1 MGVAYSEDNGNT
13 FIKPFDS
20 PIIPNTGNMYQP
32 GMRDPKVF
40 WFEDAS
46 YENGGIWAMVVAGG
60 RAQLFTSSDL
70 IHWQRDREL
79 CYQDGSPLD
88 SECPDLFPLAA
99 DGDGNNIKWIYNG
112 GGVFYLIGELFR
124 AEDGKLDY
132 RAESAPVQP
141 VNGISELFDGSG
153 LFPEMYAAQTFSLA
167 FKYLQNK
174 ELAEDAVQNLFLKLW
189 LKKEEIDETK
199 PINRY
204 LFTMLKNDLLNTLRD
219 SKKNIYLLEDC
230 LSMVLELEDDSQN
243 ENLKQEQ
250 MNIIQQALEQLS
262 PQRRKVFEMKV
273 SGKYSNQEIADK
285 LNLSINTIKFQYSQ
299 SLKQIRSTVG
309 ELSLLL
315 VYCII

>member
-1 MGVAYSEDNGNT
+1 MSQKYSQDEAQALVKALKEGN
-13 FIKPFDS
+13 
-20 PIIPNTGNMYQP
+20 
-32 GMRDPKVF
+32 
-40 WFEDAS
+40 
-46 YENGGIWAMVVAGG
+46 
-60 RAQLFTSSDL
+60 QLAFSIVYKT
-70 IHWQRDREL
+70 
-79 CYQDGSPLD
+79 
-88 SECPDLFPLAA
+88 
-99 DGDGNNIKWIYNG
+99 
-112 GGVFYLIGELFR
+112 
-124 AEDGKLDY
+124 
-132 RAESAPVQP
+132 
-141 VNGISELFDGSG
+141 
-153 LFPEMYAAQTFSLA
+153 YAAQTFSLA
-167 FKYLQNK
+167 FKYLLNK

-230 LSMVLELEDDSQN
+230 LSMVLELEDNSQN

-299 SLKQIRSTVG
+299 SLKQIRATVG
-309 ELSLLL
+309 ELCLLL
-315 VYCII
+315 LYCMM

>member
-1 MGVAYSEDNGNT
+1 MFQKYSQDEAQALVKALKEGN
-13 FIKPFDS
+13 
-20 PIIPNTGNMYQP
+20 
-32 GMRDPKVF
+32 
-40 WFEDAS
+40 
-46 YENGGIWAMVVAGG
+46 
-60 RAQLFTSSDL
+60 QLAFSIVYKT
-70 IHWQRDREL
+70 
-79 CYQDGSPLD
+79 
-88 SECPDLFPLAA
+88 
-99 DGDGNNIKWIYNG
+99 
-112 GGVFYLIGELFR
+112 
-124 AEDGKLDY
+124 
-132 RAESAPVQP
+132 
-141 VNGISELFDGSG
+141 
-153 LFPEMYAAQTFSLA
+153 YAAQTFSLA
-167 FKYLQNK
+167 FKYLLNK
-174 ELAEDAVQNLFLKLW
+174 ELAEDAVQTLFLKLW

-230 LSMVLELEDDSQN
+230 LSMVLELEDNSQN

-299 SLKQIRSTVG
+299 SLKQIRATVG

-315 VYCII
+315 LYCMM

>member
-1 MGVAYSEDNGNT
+1 MSQKYSQDEAQALVKALKEGN
-13 FIKPFDS
+13 
-20 PIIPNTGNMYQP
+20 
-32 GMRDPKVF
+32 
-40 WFEDAS
+40 
-46 YENGGIWAMVVAGG
+46 
-60 RAQLFTSSDL
+60 QLAFS
-70 IHWQRDREL
+70 IV
-79 CYQDGSPLD
+79 Y
-88 SECPDLFPLAA
+88 
-99 DGDGNNIKWIYNG
+99 K
-112 GGVFYLIGELFR
+112 
-124 AEDGKLDY
+124 
-132 RAESAPVQP
+132 
-141 VNGISELFDGSG
+141 
-153 LFPEMYAAQTFSLA
+153 MYAAQTFSLA
-167 FKYLQNK
+167 FKYLLNK

-230 LSMVLELEDDSQN
+230 LSMVLELEDNSQN

-299 SLKQIRSTVG
+299 SLKQIRATVG

-315 VYCII
+315 LYCMM

>member
-1 MGVAYSEDNGNT
+1 MSQKYSQDEAQALVKALKKGN
-13 FIKPFDS
+13 
-20 PIIPNTGNMYQP
+20 
-32 GMRDPKVF
+32 
-40 WFEDAS
+40 
-46 YENGGIWAMVVAGG
+46 
-60 RAQLFTSSDL
+60 QLAFSIVYKT
-70 IHWQRDREL
+70 
-79 CYQDGSPLD
+79 
-88 SECPDLFPLAA
+88 
-99 DGDGNNIKWIYNG
+99 
-112 GGVFYLIGELFR
+112 
-124 AEDGKLDY
+124 
-132 RAESAPVQP
+132 
-141 VNGISELFDGSG
+141 
-153 LFPEMYAAQTFSLA
+153 YAAQTFSLA
-167 FKYLQNK
+167 FKYLLNK

-230 LSMVLELEDDSQN
+230 LSMVLELEDNSQN

-299 SLKQIRSTVG
+299 SLKQIRSTMG

-315 VYCII
+315 LYCMM

>member
-1 MGVAYSEDNGNT
+1 MSQKYSQDEAQALVKALKEGN
-13 FIKPFDS
+13 
-20 PIIPNTGNMYQP
+20 
-32 GMRDPKVF
+32 
-40 WFEDAS
+40 
-46 YENGGIWAMVVAGG
+46 
-60 RAQLFTSSDL
+60 QLAFSIVYKT
-70 IHWQRDREL
+70 
-79 CYQDGSPLD
+79 
-88 SECPDLFPLAA
+88 
-99 DGDGNNIKWIYNG
+99 
-112 GGVFYLIGELFR
+112 
-124 AEDGKLDY
+124 
-132 RAESAPVQP
+132 
-141 VNGISELFDGSG
+141 
-153 LFPEMYAAQTFSLA
+153 YAAQTFSLA
-167 FKYLQNK
+167 FKYLLNK

-204 LFTMLKNDLLNTLRD
+204 LFTMLKNDLLNMLRD

-230 LSMVLELEDDSQN
+230 LSMVLELEDNSQN

-299 SLKQIRSTVG
+299 SLKLIRATVG

-315 VYCII
+315 LYCMM

>member
-1 MGVAYSEDNGNT
+1 MSQKYSQDEAQALVKALKEGN
-13 FIKPFDS
+13 
-20 PIIPNTGNMYQP
+20 
-32 GMRDPKVF
+32 
-40 WFEDAS
+40 
-46 YENGGIWAMVVAGG
+46 
-60 RAQLFTSSDL
+60 QLAFSIVYKT
-70 IHWQRDREL
+70 
-79 CYQDGSPLD
+79 
-88 SECPDLFPLAA
+88 
-99 DGDGNNIKWIYNG
+99 
-112 GGVFYLIGELFR
+112 
-124 AEDGKLDY
+124 
-132 RAESAPVQP
+132 
-141 VNGISELFDGSG
+141 
-153 LFPEMYAAQTFSLA
+153 YAAQTFSLA
-167 FKYLQNK
+167 FKYLLNK

-230 LSMVLELEDDSQN
+230 LSLVLELEDNAQN

-299 SLKQIRSTVG
+299 SLKQIRATVG

-315 VYCII
+315 LYCMM

>member
-1 MGVAYSEDNGNT
+1 MLLA
-13 FIKPFDS
+13 
-20 PIIPNTGNMYQP
+20 
-32 GMRDPKVF
+32 
-40 WFEDAS
+40 
-46 YENGGIWAMVVAGG
+46 
-60 RAQLFTSSDL
+60 
-70 IHWQRDREL
+70 IH
-79 CYQDGSPLD
+79 
-88 SECPDLFPLAA
+88 A
-99 DGDGNNIKWIYNG
+99 
-112 GGVFYLIGELFR
+112 
-124 AEDGKLDY
+124 
-132 RAESAPVQP
+132 
-141 VNGISELFDGSG
+141 ISERINKLFIFIFKMIKMSQKYSQDEAQALVKALKEGNQLAFSIVYKT
-153 LFPEMYAAQTFSLA
+153 YAAQTFSLA
-167 FKYLQNK
+167 FKYLLNK

-230 LSMVLELEDDSQN
+230 LSMVLELEDNSQN

-299 SLKQIRSTVG
+299 SLKQIRATVG

-315 VYCII
+315 LYCMM

>member
-1 MGVAYSEDNGNT
+1 MIKMSQKYSQDEAQALVKALKEGN
-13 FIKPFDS
+13 
-20 PIIPNTGNMYQP
+20 
-32 GMRDPKVF
+32 
-40 WFEDAS
+40 
-46 YENGGIWAMVVAGG
+46 
-60 RAQLFTSSDL
+60 QLAFSIVYKT
-70 IHWQRDREL
+70 
-79 CYQDGSPLD
+79 
-88 SECPDLFPLAA
+88 
-99 DGDGNNIKWIYNG
+99 
-112 GGVFYLIGELFR
+112 
-124 AEDGKLDY
+124 
-132 RAESAPVQP
+132 
-141 VNGISELFDGSG
+141 
-153 LFPEMYAAQTFSLA
+153 YAAQTFSLA
-167 FKYLQNK
+167 FKYLLNK

-204 LFTMLKNDLLNTLRD
+204 LFTMLKNDLLNMLRD

-230 LSMVLELEDDSQN
+230 LSMVLELEDNSQN

-315 VYCII
+315 LYCMM

>member
-1 MGVAYSEDNGNT
+1 MKFFIFIFKMIKMSQKYSQDEAQALVKALKEGN
-13 FIKPFDS
+13 
-20 PIIPNTGNMYQP
+20 
-32 GMRDPKVF
+32 
-40 WFEDAS
+40 
-46 YENGGIWAMVVAGG
+46 
-60 RAQLFTSSDL
+60 QLAFSIVYKT
-70 IHWQRDREL
+70 
-79 CYQDGSPLD
+79 
-88 SECPDLFPLAA
+88 
-99 DGDGNNIKWIYNG
+99 
-112 GGVFYLIGELFR
+112 
-124 AEDGKLDY
+124 
-132 RAESAPVQP
+132 
-141 VNGISELFDGSG
+141 
-153 LFPEMYAAQTFSLA
+153 YAAQTFSLA
-167 FKYLQNK
+167 FKYLLNK

-230 LSMVLELEDDSQN
+230 LSMVLELEDNSQN

-299 SLKQIRSTVG
+299 SLKQIRATVG

-315 VYCII
+315 LYCMM

>member
-1 MGVAYSEDNGNT
+1 MSQKYSQDEAQALVKALEEGN
-13 FIKPFDS
+13 
-20 PIIPNTGNMYQP
+20 
-32 GMRDPKVF
+32 
-40 WFEDAS
+40 
-46 YENGGIWAMVVAGG
+46 
-60 RAQLFTSSDL
+60 QLAFSIVYKT
-70 IHWQRDREL
+70 
-79 CYQDGSPLD
+79 C
-88 SECPDLFPLAA
+88 
-99 DGDGNNIKWIYNG
+99 
-112 GGVFYLIGELFR
+112 
-124 AEDGKLDY
+124 
-132 RAESAPVQP
+132 
-141 VNGISELFDGSG
+141 
-153 LFPEMYAAQTFSLA
+153 AAQTFSLA
-167 FKYLQNK
+167 FKYLLNK

-230 LSMVLELEDDSQN
+230 LSMVLELEDNSQN

-299 SLKQIRSTVG
+299 SLKQIRATVG

-315 VYCII
+315 LYCMM

>member
-1 MGVAYSEDNGNT
+1 MIKMSQKYSQDEAQALVKALKEGN
-13 FIKPFDS
+13 
-20 PIIPNTGNMYQP
+20 
-32 GMRDPKVF
+32 
-40 WFEDAS
+40 
-46 YENGGIWAMVVAGG
+46 
-60 RAQLFTSSDL
+60 QLAFS
-70 IHWQRDREL
+70 
-79 CYQDGSPLD
+79 
-88 SECPDLFPLAA
+88 
-99 DGDGNNIKWIYNG
+99 
-112 GGVFYLIGELFR
+112 IGY
-124 AEDGKLDY
+124 KT
-132 RAESAPVQP
+132 
-141 VNGISELFDGSG
+141 
-153 LFPEMYAAQTFSLA
+153 YAAQTFSLA
-167 FKYLQNK
+167 FKYLLNK

-230 LSMVLELEDDSQN
+230 LSMVLELEDNSQN

-299 SLKQIRSTVG
+299 SLKQIRATVG

-315 VYCII
+315 LYCMM

>member
-1 MGVAYSEDNGNT
+1 MSQKYSQDEAQALVKALKEGN
-13 FIKPFDS
+13 
-20 PIIPNTGNMYQP
+20 
-32 GMRDPKVF
+32 
-40 WFEDAS
+40 
-46 YENGGIWAMVVAGG
+46 
-60 RAQLFTSSDL
+60 QLAFSIVYKT
-70 IHWQRDREL
+70 
-79 CYQDGSPLD
+79 
-88 SECPDLFPLAA
+88 
-99 DGDGNNIKWIYNG
+99 
-112 GGVFYLIGELFR
+112 
-124 AEDGKLDY
+124 
-132 RAESAPVQP
+132 
-141 VNGISELFDGSG
+141 
-153 LFPEMYAAQTFSLA
+153 YAAQTFSLA
-167 FKYLQNK
+167 FKYLLNK

-230 LSMVLELEDDSQN
+230 LSMVLELEDNSQN

-262 PQRRKVFEMKV
+262 PQRRKV

-299 SLKQIRSTVG
+299 SLKQIRATVG

-315 VYCII
+315 LFCMM

>member
-1 MGVAYSEDNGNT
+1 MSQKYSQDEAQALVKALKEGN
-13 FIKPFDS
+13 
-20 PIIPNTGNMYQP
+20 
-32 GMRDPKVF
+32 
-40 WFEDAS
+40 
-46 YENGGIWAMVVAGG
+46 
-60 RAQLFTSSDL
+60 QLAFSIVYKT
-70 IHWQRDREL
+70 
-79 CYQDGSPLD
+79 
-88 SECPDLFPLAA
+88 
-99 DGDGNNIKWIYNG
+99 
-112 GGVFYLIGELFR
+112 
-124 AEDGKLDY
+124 
-132 RAESAPVQP
+132 
-141 VNGISELFDGSG
+141 
-153 LFPEMYAAQTFSLA
+153 YAAQTFSLA
-167 FKYLQNK
+167 FKYLLNK

-230 LSMVLELEDDSQN
+230 LSMVLELEDNSQN

-250 MNIIQQALEQLS
+250 MNIIQQALELLS

-299 SLKQIRSTVG
+299 SLKQIRATVG

-315 VYCII
+315 LYCMM

>member
-1 MGVAYSEDNGNT
+1 MSQKYSQDEAQALVKALKEGN
-13 FIKPFDS
+13 
-20 PIIPNTGNMYQP
+20 
-32 GMRDPKVF
+32 
-40 WFEDAS
+40 
-46 YENGGIWAMVVAGG
+46 
-60 RAQLFTSSDL
+60 QLAFSIVYKT
-70 IHWQRDREL
+70 
-79 CYQDGSPLD
+79 
-88 SECPDLFPLAA
+88 
-99 DGDGNNIKWIYNG
+99 
-112 GGVFYLIGELFR
+112 
-124 AEDGKLDY
+124 
-132 RAESAPVQP
+132 
-141 VNGISELFDGSG
+141 
-153 LFPEMYAAQTFSLA
+153 YAAQTFSLA
-167 FKYLQNK
+167 FKYLLNK

-204 LFTMLKNDLLNTLRD
+204 LFTMRKNDLLNTLRD

-230 LSMVLELEDDSQN
+230 LSMVLELEDNSQN

-299 SLKQIRSTVG
+299 SLKQIRATVG

-315 VYCII
+315 LYCMM

>member
-1 MGVAYSEDNGNT
+1 MIKMSQKYSQDEAQALVKALKEGN
-13 FIKPFDS
+13 
-20 PIIPNTGNMYQP
+20 
-32 GMRDPKVF
+32 
-40 WFEDAS
+40 
-46 YENGGIWAMVVAGG
+46 
-60 RAQLFTSSDL
+60 QLAFS
-70 IHWQRDREL
+70 IV
-79 CYQDGSPLD
+79 Y
-88 SECPDLFPLAA
+88 
-99 DGDGNNIKWIYNG
+99 K
-112 GGVFYLIGELFR
+112 
-124 AEDGKLDY
+124 
-132 RAESAPVQP
+132 
-141 VNGISELFDGSG
+141 
-153 LFPEMYAAQTFSLA
+153 MYAAQTFSLA
-167 FKYLQNK
+167 FKYLLNK

-230 LSMVLELEDDSQN
+230 LSMVLELEDNSQN

-299 SLKQIRSTVG
+299 SLKQIRATVG

-315 VYCII
+315 LYCMM

>member
-1 MGVAYSEDNGNT
+1 MSQKYSQDEAQALVKALKEGN
-13 FIKPFDS
+13 
-20 PIIPNTGNMYQP
+20 
-32 GMRDPKVF
+32 
-40 WFEDAS
+40 
-46 YENGGIWAMVVAGG
+46 
-60 RAQLFTSSDL
+60 QLAFSIVYKT
-70 IHWQRDREL
+70 
-79 CYQDGSPLD
+79 
-88 SECPDLFPLAA
+88 
-99 DGDGNNIKWIYNG
+99 
-112 GGVFYLIGELFR
+112 
-124 AEDGKLDY
+124 
-132 RAESAPVQP
+132 
-141 VNGISELFDGSG
+141 
-153 LFPEMYAAQTFSLA
+153 YAAQTFSLA
-167 FKYLQNK
+167 FKYLLNK

-199 PINRY
+199 PINRS

-230 LSMVLELEDDSQN
+230 LSMVLELEDNSQN

-299 SLKQIRSTVG
+299 SLKQIRATVR

-315 VYCII
+315 LYCMM

>member
-1 MGVAYSEDNGNT
+1 M
-13 FIKPFDS
+13 
-20 PIIPNTGNMYQP
+20 P
-32 GMRDPKVF
+32 GLK
-40 WFEDAS
+40 S
-46 YENGGIWAMVVAGG
+46 
-60 RAQLFTSSDL
+60 
-70 IHWQRDREL
+70 
-79 CYQDGSPLD
+79 
-88 SECPDLFPLAA
+88 
-99 DGDGNNIKWIYNG
+99 
-112 GGVFYLIGELFR
+112 R
-124 AEDGKLDY
+124 AE
-132 RAESAPVQP
+132 AENEHSDDIIMRNAVKTA
-141 VNGISELFDGSG
+141 VNLFIFIFKMIKMFQKYSQDEAQALVKALKEGNQLAFSIVYKT
-153 LFPEMYAAQTFSLA
+153 YAAQTFSLA
-167 FKYLQNK
+167 FKYLLNK

-230 LSMVLELEDDSQN
+230 LSMVLELEDNSQN

-299 SLKQIRSTVG
+299 SLKQIRATVG

-315 VYCII
+315 LYCMM

>member
-1 MGVAYSEDNGNT
+1 MSQKYSQDEA
-13 FIKPFDS
+13 
-20 PIIPNTGNMYQP
+20 Q
-32 GMRDPKVF
+32 
-40 WFEDAS
+40 
-46 YENGGIWAMVVAGG
+46 AMVKALKEGN
-60 RAQLFTSSDL
+60 QLAFSIVYKT
-70 IHWQRDREL
+70 
-79 CYQDGSPLD
+79 
-88 SECPDLFPLAA
+88 
-99 DGDGNNIKWIYNG
+99 
-112 GGVFYLIGELFR
+112 
-124 AEDGKLDY
+124 
-132 RAESAPVQP
+132 
-141 VNGISELFDGSG
+141 
-153 LFPEMYAAQTFSLA
+153 YAAQTFSLA
-167 FKYLQNK
+167 FKYLLNK

-189 LKKEEIDETK
+189 LKKEEIAETK

-230 LSMVLELEDDSQN
+230 LSMVLELEDNSQN

>member
-1 MGVAYSEDNGNT
+1 MFFIFIFKMIKMSQKYSQDEAQALVKALKEGN
-13 FIKPFDS
+13 
-20 PIIPNTGNMYQP
+20 
-32 GMRDPKVF
+32 
-40 WFEDAS
+40 
-46 YENGGIWAMVVAGG
+46 
-60 RAQLFTSSDL
+60 QLAFSIVYKT
-70 IHWQRDREL
+70 
-79 CYQDGSPLD
+79 
-88 SECPDLFPLAA
+88 
-99 DGDGNNIKWIYNG
+99 
-112 GGVFYLIGELFR
+112 
-124 AEDGKLDY
+124 
-132 RAESAPVQP
+132 
-141 VNGISELFDGSG
+141 
-153 LFPEMYAAQTFSLA
+153 YAAQTFSLA
-167 FKYLQNK
+167 FKYLLNK

-230 LSMVLELEDDSQN
+230 LSMVLELEDNSQN

-299 SLKQIRSTVG
+299 SLKQIRATVG

-315 VYCII
+315 LYCMM

>member
-1 MGVAYSEDNGNT
+1 MIKMSQKYSQDEAQALVKAQKEGN
-13 FIKPFDS
+13 
-20 PIIPNTGNMYQP
+20 
-32 GMRDPKVF
+32 
-40 WFEDAS
+40 
-46 YENGGIWAMVVAGG
+46 
-60 RAQLFTSSDL
+60 QLAFSIVYKT
-70 IHWQRDREL
+70 
-79 CYQDGSPLD
+79 
-88 SECPDLFPLAA
+88 
-99 DGDGNNIKWIYNG
+99 
-112 GGVFYLIGELFR
+112 
-124 AEDGKLDY
+124 
-132 RAESAPVQP
+132 
-141 VNGISELFDGSG
+141 
-153 LFPEMYAAQTFSLA
+153 YAAQTFSLA
-167 FKYLQNK
+167 FKYLLNK

-230 LSMVLELEDDSQN
+230 LSMVLELEDNSQN

-299 SLKQIRSTVG
+299 SLKQIRATVG

-315 VYCII
+315 LYCMM

>member
-1 MGVAYSEDNGNT
+1 MSQKYSQDEAQALVKALKEGN
-13 FIKPFDS
+13 
-20 PIIPNTGNMYQP
+20 
-32 GMRDPKVF
+32 
-40 WFEDAS
+40 
-46 YENGGIWAMVVAGG
+46 
-60 RAQLFTSSDL
+60 QLAFSIVYKT
-70 IHWQRDREL
+70 
-79 CYQDGSPLD
+79 
-88 SECPDLFPLAA
+88 
-99 DGDGNNIKWIYNG
+99 
-112 GGVFYLIGELFR
+112 
-124 AEDGKLDY
+124 
-132 RAESAPVQP
+132 
-141 VNGISELFDGSG
+141 
-153 LFPEMYAAQTFSLA
+153 YAAQTFSLA
-167 FKYLQNK
+167 FKYLLNK

-219 SKKNIYLLEDC
+219 C
-230 LSMVLELEDDSQN
+230 LSMVLELEDNSQN

-299 SLKQIRSTVG
+299 SLKQIRATVG

-315 VYCII
+315 LYCMM

>member
-1 MGVAYSEDNGNT
+1 MSQKYSQDEAQALVKALKEGN
-13 FIKPFDS
+13 
-20 PIIPNTGNMYQP
+20 
-32 GMRDPKVF
+32 
-40 WFEDAS
+40 
-46 YENGGIWAMVVAGG
+46 
-60 RAQLFTSSDL
+60 QLAFSIVYKT
-70 IHWQRDREL
+70 
-79 CYQDGSPLD
+79 
-88 SECPDLFPLAA
+88 
-99 DGDGNNIKWIYNG
+99 
-112 GGVFYLIGELFR
+112 
-124 AEDGKLDY
+124 
-132 RAESAPVQP
+132 
-141 VNGISELFDGSG
+141 
-153 LFPEMYAAQTFSLA
+153 YAAQTFSLA
-167 FKYLQNK
+167 FKYLLNK

-230 LSMVLELEDDSQN
+230 LSMVLELEDNSQN

-309 ELSLLL
+309 ELSILLL
-315 VYCII
+315 YCMM

>member
-1 MGVAYSEDNGNT
+1 MKFFIFIFKMIKMSQKYSQDEAQALVKALKEGNQLA
-13 FIKPFDS
+13 FSIVY
-20 PIIPNTGNMYQP
+20 NT
-32 GMRDPKVF
+32 
-40 WFEDAS
+40 
-46 YENGGIWAMVVAGG
+46 
-60 RAQLFTSSDL
+60 
-70 IHWQRDREL
+70 
-79 CYQDGSPLD
+79 
-88 SECPDLFPLAA
+88 
-99 DGDGNNIKWIYNG
+99 
-112 GGVFYLIGELFR
+112 
-124 AEDGKLDY
+124 
-132 RAESAPVQP
+132 
-141 VNGISELFDGSG
+141 
-153 LFPEMYAAQTFSLA
+153 YAALTFSLA
-167 FKYLQNK
+167 FKYLLNK

-230 LSMVLELEDDSQN
+230 LSMVLELEDNSQN

-299 SLKQIRSTVG
+299 SLKQIRATVG

-315 VYCII
+315 LYCMM

>member
-1 MGVAYSEDNGNT
+1 MIKMFQKYSQDEAQALVKALKEGN
-13 FIKPFDS
+13 
-20 PIIPNTGNMYQP
+20 
-32 GMRDPKVF
+32 
-40 WFEDAS
+40 
-46 YENGGIWAMVVAGG
+46 
-60 RAQLFTSSDL
+60 QLAFSIVYKT
-70 IHWQRDREL
+70 
-79 CYQDGSPLD
+79 
-88 SECPDLFPLAA
+88 
-99 DGDGNNIKWIYNG
+99 
-112 GGVFYLIGELFR
+112 
-124 AEDGKLDY
+124 
-132 RAESAPVQP
+132 
-141 VNGISELFDGSG
+141 
-153 LFPEMYAAQTFSLA
+153 YAAQTFSLA

-243 ENLKQEQ
+243 ESLKQEQ

>member
-1 MGVAYSEDNGNT
+1 MIKMSQKYSQDEAQALVKALKEGN
-13 FIKPFDS
+13 
-20 PIIPNTGNMYQP
+20 
-32 GMRDPKVF
+32 
-40 WFEDAS
+40 
-46 YENGGIWAMVVAGG
+46 
-60 RAQLFTSSDL
+60 QLAFSIVYKT
-70 IHWQRDREL
+70 
-79 CYQDGSPLD
+79 
-88 SECPDLFPLAA
+88 
-99 DGDGNNIKWIYNG
+99 
-112 GGVFYLIGELFR
+112 
-124 AEDGKLDY
+124 
-132 RAESAPVQP
+132 
-141 VNGISELFDGSG
+141 
-153 LFPEMYAAQTFSLA
+153 YAAQTFSLA
-167 FKYLQNK
+167 FKYLLNK

-230 LSMVLELEDDSQN
+230 LSMVLELEDNSQN

-299 SLKQIRSTVG
+299 TRPKSLS
-309 ELSLLL
+309 SPFPA
-315 VYCII
+315 

>member
-1 MGVAYSEDNGNT
+1 MSQKYSQDEAQALVKALKEGN
-13 FIKPFDS
+13 
-20 PIIPNTGNMYQP
+20 
-32 GMRDPKVF
+32 
-40 WFEDAS
+40 
-46 YENGGIWAMVVAGG
+46 
-60 RAQLFTSSDL
+60 QLAFSIVYKT
-70 IHWQRDREL
+70 
-79 CYQDGSPLD
+79 
-88 SECPDLFPLAA
+88 
-99 DGDGNNIKWIYNG
+99 
-112 GGVFYLIGELFR
+112 
-124 AEDGKLDY
+124 
-132 RAESAPVQP
+132 
-141 VNGISELFDGSG
+141 
-153 LFPEMYAAQTFSLA
+153 YAAQTFSLA
-167 FKYLQNK
+167 FKYLLNK

-230 LSMVLELEDDSQN
+230 LSMVLELEDNSQN

-299 SLKQIRSTVG
+299 FLKQIRATVG

-315 VYCII
+315 LYCMM